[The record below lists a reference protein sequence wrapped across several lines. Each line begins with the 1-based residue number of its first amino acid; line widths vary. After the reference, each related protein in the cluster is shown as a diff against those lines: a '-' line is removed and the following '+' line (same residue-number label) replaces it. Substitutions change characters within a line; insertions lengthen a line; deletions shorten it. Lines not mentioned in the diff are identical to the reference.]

1 MKNIILKYKWH
12 ILTFIVFII
21 LSTIFDY
28 YIDNKGIRFRTEFI
42 AKSRYGRIE
51 SIGKNSRKRTRFT
64 LQNQKE
70 VNGVYLETDHGLSDT
85 EYNMYQIAEVGDSIA
100 KETNTAYLKLI
111 KKNGEEIWFKMVEH

>member
-1 MKNIILKYKWH
+1 MKKYIWY
-12 ILTFIVFII
+12 LYAFLASIVLYLIAG
-21 LSTIFDY
+21 Y
-28 YIDNKGIRFRTEFI
+28 YTDNKGIRFRTEFI

-51 SIGKNSRKRTRFT
+51 SIGKNSRKSTRFT

-70 VNGVYLETDHGLSDT
+70 VNGVYLEIDHGLNDT

-100 KETNTAYLKLI
+100 KDTHTAYLKLI